1 MGGYFMYKLPF
12 LPYLFQDLEPFID
25 THTMGLHYHKHEQNY
40 LNNLNKILEKN
51 KYDYRYNIN
60 EILYHLDEFSRDD
73 YNDLLFNL
81 GGVLNHNLYW
91 KSMNKPM
98 VRKLPSNKLKDKMLN
113 TFGDFNDFYKLFK
126 EKALSLKG
134 SGYTFL
140 VVDKNKDLLIVN
152 TQNHHAP
159 LLDGYLPL
167 LNIDLWEHAYYIN
180 YENDKSRYID
190 NYKEIIDFDYA
201 NQVYEKIMKN

>member
-1 MGGYFMYKLPF
+1 MYKLPF

-25 THTMGLHYHKHEQNY
+25 THTMGLHYYKHQKNY
-40 LNNLNKILEKN
+40 LNNLNEMLKKN
-51 KYDYRYNIN
+51 RYDYQYNIN
-60 EILYHLDEFSRDD
+60 ELLYHIDEFPNDD
-73 YNDLLFNL
+73 RENLLFNL

-91 KSMNKPM
+91 RSMNKPQI
-98 VRKLPSNKLKDKMLN
+98 RKLPTGKLNDKIIE
-113 TFGDFNDFYKLFK
+113 TFGNFDEFYSLFK

-140 VVDKNKDLLIVN
+140 VVDKNQNLLIIN
-152 TQNHHAP
+152 TKNQYTP

-180 YENDKSRYID
+180 YENDKVRYIE
-190 NYKEIIDFDYA
+190 NFKEIIDFDYA
-201 NQVYEKIMKN
+201 NNLYEKIMK